1 MTLALNRLKPALLP
15 SSQNLGGAVYRGSFG
30 SMHSNH
36 TRFAE
41 QAIEE
46 GFTPLVITFPHITN
60 PTKKLADPHL
70 RFQLASMMLE
80 LLPQDIK
87 QQIHLLEPKEQTDYL
102 TYITAIRHYLNQPTG
117 RLNFVAGGDTIK
129 PTIDPKESPLAIL
142 KQDFQPIFYERL
154 PTPINRREVS
164 LLSKE
169 FGASIQI
176 RPTRETKALSSSQI
190 RKGMSDWNIEELSN
204 LYPSH
209 ILDFL
214 KEHIREFTQF

>member
-1 MTLALNRLKPALLP
+1 MTLAFTPLRKALLP
-15 SSQNLGGAVYRGSFG
+15 SSQNLGGAVFRGSFG
-30 SMHSNH
+30 PMHANH
-36 TRFAE
+36 TRFAQ

-46 GFTPLVITFPHITN
+46 GFAPLVITFPHITN
-60 PTKKLADPHL
+60 PTKKLADPLL

-87 QQIHLLEPKEQTDYL
+87 QHIHLLKPEEQVDYA

-142 KQDFQPIFYERL
+142 RQDFHPIFYERL
-154 PTPINRREVS
+154 PAPINRREVS
-164 LLSKE
+164 RLSKE
-169 FGASIQI
+169 FGAPIQI

-190 RKGMSDWNIEELSN
+190 RKWMRELNFEELRK
-204 LYPSH
+204 LYPPN

-214 KEHIREFTQF
+214 IEHRKEFTQF